1 MNKATVMVLI
11 VSSMLTFG
19 STALDLSSCLAADE
33 ASASISTKITSISLF
48 KNGLGFINREGELP
62 KDATTVLIKELPVPT
77 LGTFWAYTPGNSDAI
92 QELVAFDRTAIEN
105 VPAANLG
112 DVIEANIGQ
121 NIELKIGD
129 KEPIQG
135 KIIDAP
141 TNSSLVL
148 FQSGNR
154 MLAINRGDIRQVSLS
169 NGVLKTGVSR
179 TKSVTALQLKKNNT
193 KGKCPVIIQYLA
205 KGITWAPSC
214 VIDITDPSKARLST
228 KAEIINE
235 IDDLDNVTVNL
246 VAGFPNL
253 QFAEVID
260 PIAKKTDLAAF
271 INSLLNPSGANRYQG
286 RGAVMAQSVMCNAA
300 IYGNENIGPTYS
312 VAAIKGQAQEGLFF
326 YEKKDIS
333 LRKGQHGYYP
343 LFSLEVPYEH
353 IYEWKLG
360 DILNEPPNP
369 NPREPLKSDEIWHS
383 IRLANNGNVP
393 WTTAPAMTKQ
403 GEQILG
409 QDIIYY
415 TSPGSKTT
423 VKITQA
429 VDVKAEH
436 VEYETARKRNAAN
449 FYNRNY
455 DLVDVQGKLTAVNFK
470 NKDIVIAIVKDISG
484 EIVKMTP
491 NAHVTQI
498 ATGLKSVNPQQLL
511 LWELPVKARDKIEI
525 EYNYQIYVAN

>member
-1 MNKATVMVLI
+1 M
-11 VSSMLTFG
+11 
-19 STALDLSSCLAADE
+19 
-33 ASASISTKITSISLF
+33 F
-48 KNGLGFINREGELP
+48 KNGLGFITRKGVLP
-62 KDATTVLIKELPVPT
+62 KDATTVLVEPLAVPT
-77 LGTFWAYTPGNSDAI
+77 HGTFWAYTPGNSDAI
-92 QELVAFDRTAIEN
+92 QELVAFDRTSIEN
-105 VPAANLG
+105 VPASNIG
-112 DVIEANIGQ
+112 DIIEANIGQ
-121 NIELKIGD
+121 NIELTIGD
-129 KEPIQG
+129 KDPIRG
-135 KIIDAP
+135 KVIDAP

-154 MLAINRGDIRQVSLS
+154 MLAINRGDIRQVSVS

-179 TKSVTALQLKKNNT
+179 KKSETALQLKKNGT
-193 KGKCPVIIQYLA
+193 KGKCPLIVQYLT

-235 IDDLDNVTVNL
+235 VDDLNNVTVNFI
-246 VAGFPNL
+246 AGFPNL
-253 QFAEVID
+253 QFAEIID
-260 PIAKKTDLAAF
+260 PIAKKTDLTAF
-271 INSLLNPSGANRYQG
+271 INSLLNPSGANHYRG
-286 RGAVMAQSVMCNAA
+286 RGAVMSQAVMANVS
-300 IYGNENIGPTYS
+300 IYGGENIGPTYS
-312 VAAIKGQAQEGLFF
+312 IAAIKGQAQEELFF
-326 YEKKDIS
+326 YEKKNIS
-333 LRKGQHGYYP
+333 LRKGQCGYYP
-343 LFSLEVPYEH
+343 LFSLEVPCEH

-360 DILNEPPNP
+360 DILNEPPSP
-369 NPREPLKSDEIWHS
+369 NPLEPLKSDEVWHS
-383 IRLANNGNVP
+383 IRLSNNGNVP

-403 GEQILG
+403 GQQILG

-470 NKDIVIAIVKDISG
+470 NKDIVIAVTKDISG
-484 EIVKMTP
+484 EIVRMNPK
-491 NAHVTQI
+491 ADVTQI
-498 ATGLKSVNPQQLL
+498 AKGLKSVNPQQVL

-525 EYNYQIYVAN
+525 EYNYQIYIRR